1 MLESGRPAYVIIF
14 LALSSL
20 WMCATFLPL
29 LYSVLFP
36 NDDLRGVV
44 HALEGSA
51 AAAPEAAAV
60 VQETTEAVGV
70 LTGAVPVAYYSGVT
84 ATVRVSGSQTSK
96 EKQASYAAWFQKRS
110 KPLLLVIT
118 VYEGEQSKKTYA
130 INEGEPMHIVRGYSL
145 VVLAFGV
152 SLFLARKPRGSSATL
167 PSERPTSG
175 ASA

>member
-1 MLESGRPAYVIIF
+1 VSKSGRPTYAIVLF
-14 LALSSL
+14 ALSSL

-44 HALEGSA
+44 HALEGRT

-60 VQETTEAVGV
+60 VQETTEAVGA
-70 LTGAVPVAYYSGVT
+70 LTKAVPVAYYSGVT

-96 EKQASYAAWFQKRS
+96 QKQASYAAWFQKRS
-110 KPLLLVIT
+110 KPFLLLIT
-118 VYEGEQSKKTYA
+118 VYEGEQGQKTYA
-130 INEGEPMHIVRGYSL
+130 ISEGEPMLMVRGYSL

-152 SLFLARKPRGSSATL
+152 TLFLVCRKRIPATESSLTPAVV
-167 PSERPTSG
+167 SKDR
-175 ASA
+175 